1 MRYVFDF
8 VSPYAWVAWR
18 PARALTER
26 HGIELAFE
34 PVLFAGLLDAHGN
47 VGPAEV
53 PAKRAYIFKDA
64 YRKAHARGLPPL
76 VLPPAHPFNPL
87 VALRAV
93 TATPSIAL
101 VDALFATAW
110 IEGRAIDTPE
120 AVAAVASSIGLDGTA
135 IVQAAAENET
145 KERLRRATTD
155 AVARGVFGVPTIEVG
170 GELFWGSDAIEHV
183 DAFLRG
189 VDPLPRDPAY
199 FERPEGAGR
208 PGRRAKK
215 VDRDGGP

>member
-1 MRYVFDF
+1 MRYIFDF

-18 PARALTER
+18 PARALADR
-26 HGIELAFE
+26 HGVELVFE

-101 VDALFATAW
+101 VDALFAAAW
-110 IEGRAIDTPE
+110 TEGRSIDTPDD
-120 AVAAVASSIGLDGTA
+120 VAAIASSIGLDGA
-135 IVQAAAENET
+135 AVVEAAAEAAT
-145 KERLRRATTD
+145 KERLRRVTETA
-155 AVARGVFGVPTIEVG
+155 AARGVFGVPTIEVR

-189 VDPLPRDPAY
+189 EDPLPRDPAY
-199 FERPEGAGR
+199 FDRPEGSV
-208 PGRRAKK
+208 RRTNK
-215 VDRDGGP
+215 VDRAGGP

>member
-1 MRYVFDF
+1 MTMRYVFDF
-8 VSPYAWVAWR
+8 VSPYAWVGWR
-18 PARALTER
+18 PARALAER
-26 HGIELAFE
+26 HGLELAPE

-64 YRKAHARGLPPL
+64 YRKARARGLPPL

-101 VDALFATAW
+101 IDALFAAAW
-110 IEGRAIDTPE
+110 IEGRAIDTGE
-120 AVAAVASSIGLDGTA
+120 AVAAIATSIGLDGAA
-135 IVQAAAENET
+135 IVRAAGETET
-145 KERLRRATTD
+145 KERLRSATEA
-155 AVARGVFGVPTIEVG
+155 AVGRGVFGVPTIEVR
-170 GELFWGSDAIEHV
+170 GELFWGSDALEHV

-189 VDPLPRDPAY
+189 DDPMPADPAY
-199 FERPEGAGR
+199 FARPSSAGR
-208 PGRRAKK
+208 KPKK
-215 VDRDGGP
+215 VDPAPGS